1 MLSEGPSCGSA
12 SRKWKGVMAM
22 KVNRRHFLS
31 GAAGGA
37 AAALV
42 GSASGWADAE
52 LFAQN
57 LGLASLPT
65 PEESGIEHIVV
76 VMMENRS
83 FDHFLGWLPNA
94 DGQQAGLT
102 YFDAAGV
109 AHETHALAPDF
120 TGSTHP
126 DPDHSYEGG
135 RVQYDGG
142 AMDGFLRSGS
152 NDDFAIGYYVETDR
166 PFFNALARNYTTLDH
181 YFCSFLGPTFPNRF
195 FLHGAQT
202 DRRENTFD
210 LATMPTIWDR
220 LLTAGVSARYY
231 WSNAPFLLLW
241 GPKYFLNGI
250 TTPSPNITS
259 FFSDAASG
267 NLPAVSFVDPVF
279 TGFDAPVPPNDDH
292 PPADIRLGDQFLA
305 QIFNVVANGP
315 SWSSTLLIVTYDEWG
330 GFFDHVAPPRATA
343 ANGAN
348 DVDQDQVNGKAL
360 LGFRVPTVVAS
371 PFSRGEPDD
380 PKVKGMTFD
389 HTSILKLIEWR
400 FGLDTLTARDASRDV
415 QNLAR
420 ALKFKHPNAVVPELS
435 LAPFIQ
441 PEKIVTS
448 SAALA
453 AAPAAA
459 SSASRGL
466 SDSRNPWPRLR
477 DSHLLKGWNLPQ

>member
-1 MLSEGPSCGSA
+1 
-12 SRKWKGVMAM
+12 M

-42 GSASGWADAE
+42 GSTTGWAGAE

-57 LGLASLPT
+57 LGLASLPL
-65 PEESGIEHIVV
+65 PEESGIAHIVV

-94 DGQQAGLT
+94 DGEQAGLT

-152 NDDFAIGYYVETDR
+152 DDFAIGYYVEADR
-166 PFFNALARNYTTLDH
+166 PFFNTLARNYTTLDH

-195 FLHGAQT
+195 FLHSAQT
-202 DRRENTFD
+202 DRLFNDIFTP
-210 LATMPTIWDR
+210 ATMDTIWDR
-220 LLTAGVSARYY
+220 LLAAGVSARYY
-231 WSNAPFLLLW
+231 WSNAPFLFLW
-241 GPKYFLNGI
+241 GQKYFLNGI

-259 FFSDAASG
+259 FFSDAAG
-267 NLPAVSFVDPVF
+267 GKLPAVSFVDPVF
-279 TGFDAPVPPNDDH
+279 TGFPAPVPPNDDH

-305 QIFNVVANGP
+305 QVFNAVANGP
-315 SWSSTLLIVTYDEWG
+315 SSSWSSTILIVTYDEWG

-371 PFSRGEPDD
+371 PLSRGEPDD

-400 FGLDTLTARDASRDV
+400 FGLDPLTSRDASRDV

-420 ALKFKHPNAVVPELS
+420 ALKFNHPNTALPDFAAPAPGAS
-435 LAPFIQ
+435 LEPSIQ
-441 PEKIVTS
+441 PKVVVTS
-448 SAALA
+448 SAAMA
-453 AAPAAA
+453 TTRTAT

-477 DSHLLKGWNLPQ
+477 DSHLLKGWNLPK